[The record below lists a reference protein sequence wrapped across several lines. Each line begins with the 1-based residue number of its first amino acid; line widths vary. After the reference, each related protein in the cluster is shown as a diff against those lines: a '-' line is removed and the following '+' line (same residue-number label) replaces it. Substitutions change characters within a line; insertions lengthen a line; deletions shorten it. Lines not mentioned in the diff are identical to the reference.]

1 MGKRIEEAGYIIK
14 EGAIIV
20 GHAFK
25 QPYFIESIRQHSTR
39 DLILNKTEEAAL
51 DKAVNKNI
59 VLLKEVAEKE
69 NLSLTCATKD
79 DYKVSHYPGGINRY
93 AYILVY
99 PKTMSKSEAMNYVK
113 ASKPQYDIF
122 SKISIT
128 E

>member
-1 MGKRIEEAGYIIK
+1 MGKRIEALGYTIK
-14 EGAIIV
+14 EGSVIV

-25 QPYFIESIRQHSTR
+25 QPYFIESIRQHSIR
-39 DLILNKTEEAAL
+39 DLVLNKAEEDTL
-51 DKAVNKNI
+51 DKTINKNI
-59 VLLKEVAEKE
+59 TLLKEVAEKE
-69 NLSLTCATKD
+69 NLSLTCITKD

-122 SKISIT
+122 SKIAIT